1 MSDRDVSRSKAFDG
15 DLSGPS
21 RVSRRQDSYPFPS
34 MLTAARARIRARLGD
49 VTPTG
54 DDPRR
59 DRAAE
64 DADLVAAIA
73 RGEVEALE
81 RLYDRYGA
89 LVFSVSLRVLHDH
102 HLAEDVVQEVFH
114 RLWRQPTSFDPV
126 RGRFISWMMS
136 VTRNRALDELRR
148 RNRRFRS
155 EERDEDPE
163 REIAGGDWLD
173 DPEVGVVLGEMRT
186 VVRAA
191 MTRLPAAQREVIELG
206 YFGGLTQQE
215 IAERTGDPLGT
226 VKTRVRLGMR
236 RLRVALAEYADVPPT
251 VPEPPDGRDARK
263 TGRAWRQKNE
273 RPCSPRTPWA
283 R

>member
-1 MSDRDVSRSKAFDG
+1 MSDPDFSLGAAFEGDLGLRPPSLRRRDVD
-15 DLSGPS
+15 
-21 RVSRRQDSYPFPS
+21 PFPS
-34 MLTAARARIRARLGD
+34 TLAAARARIRARLGD
-49 VTPTG
+49 VTTTG
-54 DDPRR
+54 DDQRR

-64 DADLVAAIA
+64 DADLVTAIA

-81 RLYDRYGA
+81 RLYDRYGP

-114 RLWRQPTSFDPV
+114 RLWRQPTSFDPA
-126 RGRFISWMMS
+126 RGRFVSWMMS

-155 EERDEDPE
+155 EERDEDPD
-163 REIAGGDWLD
+163 REIAGSDRFD
-173 DPEVGVVLGEMRT
+173 DPEVGAILAEMRT

-191 MTRLPAAQREVIELG
+191 MTRLPAAQREVIELA

-236 RLRVALAEYADVPPT
+236 RLRVTLAEYADVPPPA
-251 VPEPPDGRDARK
+251 PESADGGA
-263 TGRAWRQKNE
+263 
-273 RPCSPRTPWA
+273 
-283 R
+283 

>member
-1 MSDRDVSRSKAFDG
+1 MSDRDFSRGKTG
-15 DLSGPS
+15 DLTGQPRLSP
-21 RVSRRQDSYPFPS
+21 RRQDTDPLLST
-34 MLTAARARIRARLGD
+34 LAAARSRIRARLGD

-64 DADLVAAIA
+64 DADLIAAIA
-73 RGEVEALE
+73 RGEVDALE
-81 RLYDRYGA
+81 RLYDHYGA

-114 RLWRQPTSFDPV
+114 RLWRQPTSFDPA

-163 REIAGGDWLD
+163 REIAGSDRLD
-173 DPEVGVVLGEMRT
+173 DPEVGVVLAEMRT

-191 MTRLPAAQREVIELG
+191 MTRLPAAQREVIELA

-236 RLRVALAEYADVPPT
+236 RLRIALAEYADIAPPA
-251 VPEPPDGRDARK
+251 PEPPDGRGAGG
-263 TGRAWRQKNE
+263 TGRA
-273 RPCSPRTPWA
+273 
-283 R
+283 

>member
-1 MSDRDVSRSKAFDG
+1 MSDPDFTPDELFEAPVGRPRPLPRQRDTDG
-15 DLSGPS
+15 
-21 RVSRRQDSYPFPS
+21 FPS
-34 MLTAARARIRARLGD
+34 ALSTARARIRARLGD
-49 VTPTG
+49 VTTTG
-54 DDPRR
+54 GEPRR

-73 RGEVEALE
+73 HGEVEALE

-89 LVFSVSLRVLHDH
+89 LVFSVSLRVLHDN

-114 RLWRQPTSFDPV
+114 RLWRQPTSFDPA
-126 RGRFISWMMS
+126 RGRFVSWMMS

-155 EERDEDPE
+155 EERDQDPE
-163 REIAGGDWLD
+163 REIAGGDRFD
-173 DPEVGVVLGEMRT
+173 DPEVGVILAEMRV

-191 MTRLPAAQREVIELG
+191 LTRLPVAQREVIELA

-236 RLRVALAEYADVPPT
+236 RLRVTLADYVDAPPPA
-251 VPEPPDGRDARK
+251 PETPDGGSARK
-263 TGRAWRQKNE
+263 TGRA
-273 RPCSPRTPWA
+273 
-283 R
+283 

>member
-1 MSDRDVSRSKAFDG
+1 MSERDSTRSQASGG
-15 DLSGPS
+15 DLDRQPDPS
-21 RVSRRQDSYPFPS
+21 LRRREPDSFPS
-34 MLTAARARIRARLGD
+34 TLATARARIRARLGD
-49 VTPTG
+49 VTTSG

-59 DRAAE
+59 ARAVE

-73 RGEVEALE
+73 RGEVDALE

-89 LVFSVSLRVLHDH
+89 LVFSVSVRVLHDH

-114 RLWRQPTSFDPV
+114 RLWRQPTSFDSG

-155 EERDEDPE
+155 EERDEDSD
-163 REIAGGDWLD
+163 REFVSVDRFD
-173 DPEVGVVLGEMRT
+173 DPEVGAVLGEMRT
-186 VVRAA
+186 AVRAA
-191 MTRLPAAQREVIELG
+191 LARLPAAQREVIELA

-226 VKTRVRLGMR
+226 VKTRIRIGMR
-236 RLRVALAEYADVPPT
+236 RLRVALAEYVDVAPPALET
-251 VPEPPDGRDARK
+251 PDGRDAGE
-263 TGRAWRQKNE
+263 TGRA
-273 RPCSPRTPWA
+273 
-283 R
+283 

>member
-1 MSDRDVSRSKAFDG
+1 MTESTSRHAFDEP
-15 DLSGPS
+15 SG
-21 RVSRRQDSYPFPS
+21 RRRSSAHGRESEPFPS
-34 MLTAARARIRARLGD
+34 TLSAARARIRARLGD

-54 DDPRR
+54 GDPRR
-59 DRAAE
+59 DRAAD

-126 RGRFISWMMS
+126 RGRFISWLMS
-136 VTRNRALDELRR
+136 VSRNRALDELRR
-148 RNRRFRS
+148 RNRRYRS

-163 REIAGGDWLD
+163 REIAGGDRLD
-173 DPEVGVVLGEMRT
+173 DPEVGVVLQEMRV

-191 MTRLPAAQREVIELG
+191 MTRLPAAQREVIELA

-236 RLRVALAEYADVPPT
+236 RLRVALADYADVTPPA
-251 VPEPPDGRDARK
+251 PDTPDEGGAEE
-263 TGRAWRQKNE
+263 TGRA
-273 RPCSPRTPWA
+273 
-283 R
+283 

>member
-1 MSDRDVSRSKAFDG
+1 M
-15 DLSGPS
+15 
-21 RVSRRQDSYPFPS
+21 
-34 MLTAARARIRARLGD
+34 
-49 VTPTG
+49 
-54 DDPRR
+54 
-59 DRAAE
+59 
-64 DADLVAAIA
+64 VAAIA
-73 RGEVEALE
+73 LGEVEALE

-114 RLWRQPTSFDPV
+114 RLWRQPTSFDPA
-126 RGRFISWMMS
+126 RGRFLSWMMS

-163 REIAGGDWLD
+163 REIAGGDRFD
-173 DPEVGVVLGEMRT
+173 DPETGVVLAEMRA

-191 MTRLPAAQREVIELG
+191 MARLPAAQREVIEFA

-236 RLRVALAEYADVPPT
+236 RLRVALADYADVPPPA
-251 VPEPPDGRDARK
+251 PESPDGDAGETR
-263 TGRAWRQKNE
+263 
-273 RPCSPRTPWA
+273 RT
-283 R
+283 

>member
-1 MSDRDVSRSKAFDG
+1 
-15 DLSGPS
+15 
-21 RVSRRQDSYPFPS
+21 
-34 MLTAARARIRARLGD
+34 
-49 VTPTG
+49 
-54 DDPRR
+54 
-59 DRAAE
+59 
-64 DADLVAAIA
+64 VAAIA

-89 LVFSVSLRVLHDH
+89 LVYSVSLRILHDH

-114 RLWRQPTSFDPV
+114 RLWRQPTSFDPA

-163 REIAGGDWLD
+163 REVPGNDRFD
-173 DPEVGVVLGEMRT
+173 NPEVGLVLVELRV
-186 VVRAA
+186 VVRGALA
-191 MTRLPAAQREVIELG
+191 RLPAAQREVIELA

-236 RLRVALAEYADVPPT
+236 RLRLALAGYADVAPPA
-251 VPEPPDGRDARK
+251 PDAPAGGDAQEMGRL
-263 TGRAWRQKNE
+263 
-273 RPCSPRTPWA
+273 
-283 R
+283 

>member
-1 MSDRDVSRSKAFDG
+1 MSGDDPDGQPDSSLRRRDLDV
-15 DLSGPS
+15 LPS
-21 RVSRRQDSYPFPS
+21 T
-34 MLTAARARIRARLGD
+34 LATARAQIRARPGD
-49 VTPTG
+49 VTTTG

-59 DRAAE
+59 DRAIE
-64 DADLVAAIA
+64 DAGLIAAIA
-73 RGEVEALE
+73 RGEVDALE

-126 RGRFISWMMS
+126 RGRFASWMMS

-155 EERDEDPE
+155 EERDENPE
-163 REIAGGDWLD
+163 REFVDGDRFD
-173 DPEVGVVLGEMRT
+173 DPEVGVALAEMRT

-191 MTRLPAAQREVIELG
+191 LTRLPAAQREAIELA

-226 VKTRVRLGMR
+226 VKTRIRLGMR
-236 RLRVALAEYADVPPT
+236 RLRVALAEYVDVAPPAR
-251 VPEPPDGRDARK
+251 ERLDGRDAGE
-263 TGRAWRQKNE
+263 TGRA
-273 RPCSPRTPWA
+273 
-283 R
+283 

>member
-1 MSDRDVSRSKAFDG
+1 MTEPDVTPGELFE
-15 DLSGPS
+15 GPIGHP
-21 RVSRRQDSYPFPS
+21 RPLPRQRGSEPFPS
-34 MLTAARARIRARLGD
+34 TISTARARIRARLGD

-155 EERDEDPE
+155 EERDEDPD
-163 REIAGGDWLD
+163 REIAGGDRFD
-173 DPEVGVVLGEMRT
+173 DPEVGVILSEMRV

-191 MTRLPAAQREVIELG
+191 MTRLPAAQREVIELA

-236 RLRVALAEYADVPPT
+236 RLRISLADYVDAPP
-251 VPEPPDGRDARK
+251 PAQMPDGGEAK
-263 TGRAWRQKNE
+263 ETGRA
-273 RPCSPRTPWA
+273 
-283 R
+283 

>member
-1 MSDRDVSRSKAFDG
+1 MSDRDFSRGKAFDG
-15 DLSGPS
+15 DLAGQPGPLP
-21 RVSRRQDSYPFPS
+21 RRREAGPFPS
-34 MLTAARARIRARLGD
+34 TLGAARARIRARLGD

-73 RGEVEALE
+73 RGEVDALE
-81 RLYDRYGA
+81 RLYGRYGA

-114 RLWRQPTSFDPV
+114 RLWRQPTSYDPA

-163 REIAGGDWLD
+163 REVAGGDRFD
-173 DPEVGVVLGEMRT
+173 DPEAGAVLAEMRV

-191 MTRLPAAQREVIELG
+191 LTRLSAAQREVIELA

-236 RLRVALAEYADVPPT
+236 RLRIALAEYADVVPPA
-251 VPEPPDGRDARK
+251 PAPPDGGDTGG
-263 TGRAWRQKNE
+263 TGRA
-273 RPCSPRTPWA
+273 
-283 R
+283 

>member
-1 MSDRDVSRSKAFDG
+1 MSDRDSIRGRASGG
-15 DLSGPS
+15 DPGGQPDLPI
-21 RVSRRQDSYPFPS
+21 RRREPDLFPS
-34 MLTAARARIRARLGD
+34 TLATARARIRARLGD
-49 VTPTG
+49 VTTTG
-54 DDPRR
+54 DNPAR
-59 DRAAE
+59 DRAVE

-114 RLWRQPTSFDPV
+114 RLWRQPTSFDPA
-126 RGRFISWMMS
+126 RGRFTSWMMS

-163 REIAGGDWLD
+163 REFAGGDRFD
-173 DPEVGVVLGEMRT
+173 EPEVGVILAEMRT

-191 MTRLPAAQREVIELG
+191 MTRLPAAQREVIELA

-226 VKTRVRLGMR
+226 VKTRIRLGMR
-236 RLRVALAEYADVPPT
+236 RLRIALAEYVDVVPP
-251 VPEPPDGRDARK
+251 VPETPDGRDAGE
-263 TGRAWRQKNE
+263 TGRA
-273 RPCSPRTPWA
+273 
-283 R
+283 

>member
-1 MSDRDVSRSKAFDG
+1 MSDRDVSRGEAFDG
-15 DLSGPS
+15 DLAAQPD
-21 RVSRRQDSYPFPS
+21 R
-34 MLTAARARIRARLGD
+34 LTRPRDTDPLLSTLEAARVRIRTRLRD
-49 VTPTG
+49 VMPTG

-59 DRAAE
+59 TRAVE

-73 RGEVEALE
+73 RGEVDALE
-81 RLYDRYGA
+81 RLYDRYGP
-89 LVFSVSLRVLHDH
+89 LVFSVSLRVLHDN

-114 RLWRQPTSFDPV
+114 RLWRQPTSFDPS

-163 REIAGGDWLD
+163 REIAGGDRFD
-173 DPEVGVVLGEMRT
+173 DPEVGVVLAEMRT

-191 MTRLPAAQREVIELG
+191 MTRLPAAQREVIELA
-206 YFGGLTQQE
+206 YFGGLTQLE

-226 VKTRVRLGMR
+226 VKTRIRLGMR
-236 RLRVALAEYADVPPT
+236 RLRIALAEYADVAPPA
-251 VPEPPDGRDARK
+251 PEQPDGRDAGG
-263 TGRAWRQKNE
+263 TGRA
-273 RPCSPRTPWA
+273 
-283 R
+283 

>member
-1 MSDRDVSRSKAFDG
+1 MSDLPRSKALDG
-15 DLSGPS
+15 EPDGQPGPLPNRRDLN
-21 RVSRRQDSYPFPS
+21 PFPS
-34 MLTAARARIRARLGD
+34 TLSAARSRIRARLGN
-49 VTPTG
+49 VPIAG

-59 DRAAE
+59 GRAAE
-64 DADLVAAIA
+64 DADLVAAIV

-89 LVFSVSLRVLHDH
+89 LVYSVSLRVLHDH

-155 EERDEDPE
+155 EERDEDTE
-163 REIAGGDWLD
+163 REFASGDRFD
-173 DPEVGVVLGEMRT
+173 DPEVGVVLTEMRS

-191 MTRLPAAQREVIELG
+191 MARLPAAQREVIELA
-206 YFGGLTQQE
+206 YFSGLTQQE

-226 VKTRVRLGMR
+226 VKTRIRLGMR
-236 RLRVALAEYADVPPT
+236 RLRVALAAYVEAVPT
-251 VPEPPDGRDARK
+251 APETPDGRDAGE
-263 TGRAWRQKNE
+263 TGRA
-273 RPCSPRTPWA
+273 
-283 R
+283 

>member
-1 MSDRDVSRSKAFDG
+1 MSDQDSSRGETLDG
-15 DLSGPS
+15 DLTGQPHPLP
-21 RVSRRQDSYPFPS
+21 RRRDADPFPS
-34 MLTAARARIRARLGD
+34 TLAAARARIRARLGD

-73 RGEVEALE
+73 RGEVDALE

-114 RLWRQPTSFDPV
+114 RLWRQPTSFDPA

-163 REIAGGDWLD
+163 REIAGGDRFD
-173 DPEVGVVLGEMRT
+173 DPEVGVVLAEMRV

-191 MTRLPAAQREVIELG
+191 MTRLPAAQREVIELA

-236 RLRVALAEYADVPPT
+236 RLRVALAEYVDIAPPA
-251 VPEPPDGRDARK
+251 PETPDEGGARE
-263 TGRAWRQKNE
+263 TGRA
-273 RPCSPRTPWA
+273 
-283 R
+283 